1 MLFSCLL
8 KANKKHRAR
17 VFVRCAARATYRVML
32 VTMHNSSAG
41 GLCKKKSYR
50 RSENVFFQKLF
61 LLIQDS
67 WAEFWGCLLSGC
79 STFVVV
85 FSSFISSIRISSGYS
100 SVKKRS
106 HISIQNHNGCI
117 KKNCI
122 QHILVSSDFC
132 LMYLAIN
139 PSSIR
144 AVYRIVVILCAKRKL
159 FLHPQ
164 ADRLFVFNKMHVI
177 FLLL

>member
-1 MLFSCLL
+1 M
-8 KANKKHRAR
+8 
-17 VFVRCAARATYRVML
+17 FVRCAARATYRVML

-67 WAEFWGCLLSGC
+67 WAEFWGGLLSGC
-79 STFVVV
+79 STFVCTFAVV
-85 FSSFISSIRISSGYS
+85 FSSFISSIRIRVFLSE
-100 SVKKRS
+100 KIS

-122 QHILVSSDFC
+122 QHILLGSDLC

-139 PSSIR
+139 PSSIQS
-144 AVYRIVVILCAKRKL
+144 RI
-159 FLHPQ
+159 
-164 ADRLFVFNKMHVI
+164 MHVYV
-177 FLLL
+177 

>member
-79 STFVVV
+79 STFVCTFVVV

-106 HISIQNHNGCI
+106 HISIQNHNWCI

-122 QHILVSSDFC
+122 QHILLGSDLC

-139 PSSIR
+139 PSSIQS
-144 AVYRIVVILCAKRKL
+144 RI
-159 FLHPQ
+159 
-164 ADRLFVFNKMHVI
+164 MHVYVYV
-177 FLLL
+177 